1 MRSSDD
7 RSFRFA
13 VARFGHLAAR
23 TIVLSFDLRAALRHA
38 ALGFAL
44 LALVHSRVLLLAACA
59 CALVARD
66 FGRFSYLRWRARR
79 TLRALLCAAGLGRAD
94 SDAMPGSGFSDADA
108 TEPEIEDVE
117 AVGLL
122 PPDAHVHDYDDVI
135 RAFSSASADLD
146 RLADL
151 PAGLTNSGNTCFAA
165 SALQCLYHTRL
176 LTAHFAAGPHDA
188 ESCATGASSTGG
200 FCVTCEYQRHVR
212 RSLDAAPAASFGIGR
227 LTSSIGRIAKHFV
240 RGRQEDSH
248 EYISGLLDRMHVEE
262 LKAKFGAD
270 AEKILDARTQETSF
284 VYHVFGGYTVGRVV
298 CGSCGHESRNYQ
310 SALDIPIEVSSG
322 GGARGG
328 FMSGRGGTSSASGGG
343 GVIRSLERNF
353 VETEEL
359 AGANKY
365 KCASCRAYVVAE
377 KGAKIHVSPNVL
389 VLPLKRYQMGRA
401 SKITKHVEF
410 PERLDLT
417 PYMSEDAPRE
427 GETKPEYRL
436 YGVVVHLDFMGSAHS
451 GHYVA
456 FVRLRGGGGGGGG
469 RGERE
474 RDEEDEGGGDRWVK
488 CDDGRVTETDLET
501 VLAQKAY
508 LLFYERRGFREGFPT
523 RTDAERKRAD
533 ALREADKA
541 RTARILARREEE
553 RRGKIAAGNAGNAA
567 KGSSPGRSRATRSP
581 GRRLPSTAE
590 APASVASSDAE
601 ELGSDGGSDD
611 SDERPSAPMV
621 KPRFS
626 LVGKQPHSDAD
637 DSASADS
644 DDDSS
649 RLRDP
654 WPVRVACEM
663 SLPTVSSAS
672 QVRVEVSEREV
683 SVAARARHR
692 AVVGA
697 VSADVALPYPV
708 DDDGCE
714 VSFDATTRTLRVVAP
729 VVKRDAR
736 AGAAHAAFL
745 ERRRERRDASG
756 GPASSG
762 PASSGPASRRSSAVA
777 RLRRAGMR
785 KDSSGASS
793 RGKKSESERAS
804 RGSRDG
810 ADGDS
815 SDSDDGGAD
824 DLARAMGLGLRVVD
838 APSDREYLSD
848 DEVEPEVEIT
858 DASATRGRVEV
869 TVKVPGV
876 TRAAAVEA
884 EHAPDEADERR
895 SVLSVRVRGRYRAT
909 IELPARVAE
918 DAVLEAKLK
927 RREGKIAFV
936 LPVEAPKP
944 PGVRAR

>member
-1 MRSSDD
+1 VRSSDD

-108 TEPEIEDVE
+108 AEPEIEDVE

-122 PPDAHVHDYDDVI
+122 PPDAHVHEYDDVI

-188 ESCATGASSTGG
+188 ESCATGASATGG
-200 FCVTCEYQRHVR
+200 FCATCEYQRHVR

-270 AEKILDARTQETSF
+270 AEKFLDARTQETSF

-322 GGARGG
+322 GGARVG
-328 FMSGRGGTSSASGGG
+328 FMSGRGTSSSSGGSS
-343 GVIRSLERNF
+343 VIRSLERNF

-359 AGANKY
+359 DGANKY
-365 KCASCRAYVVAE
+365 RCASCRAYVVAE

-417 PYMSEDAPRE
+417 PYMSEDAPHE

-456 FVRLRGGGGGGGG
+456 FVRLRGGGGRGGG
-469 RGERE
+469 RGE
-474 RDEEDEGGGDRWVK
+474 EEDDDEGGGDRWVK

-508 LLFYERRGFREGFPT
+508 LLFYERRGFRAGFPT

-541 RTARILARREEE
+541 RTARILARREDE
-553 RRGKIAAGNAGNAA
+553 RRGKIAAAARNAA

-581 GRRLPSTAE
+581 GRRPPSTAE
-590 APASVASSDAE
+590 APASVASDA

-611 SDERPSAPMV
+611 SERPSAPIV

-672 QVRVEVSEREV
+672 QVRVETSSREV
-683 SVAARARHR
+683 SVAARRAHR
-692 AVVGA
+692 AVIGA

-714 VSFDATTRTLRVVAP
+714 VSFDATTRTLKVVAP
-729 VVKRDAR
+729 AQKRDAR
-736 AGAAHAAFL
+736 VGAAHAAFL
-745 ERRRERRDASG
+745 ERRRERRDASV
-756 GPASSG
+756 
-762 PASSGPASRRSSAVA
+762 PASRRSSAVA

-793 RGKKSESERAS
+793 RGKKSERAS

-824 DLARAMGLGLRVVD
+824 DLARAMGLGLRVVEP
-838 APSDREYLSD
+838 PSDYLSD

-869 TVKVPGV
+869 VVKVPGV